1 MERQLIEEG
10 AFMERY
16 KKKEILQIVANLL
29 KANQIILQL
38 NGQEKEIIDMLQIC
52 QEAAILI
59 GTKIESLEK
68 YGHIVHAL
76 EEYCESVYQI
86 GMDCSNREMIRSKSE
101 KIQKQLLQIQNDIE
115 EELPEYKK
123 EIVFLPY
130 KASMWDS
137 LESVWKVADAD
148 PECDAYVIPIPY
160 YDKNPDGTFREF
172 HYEGDQYPDYVPITS
187 YEKYD
192 FAGRRPDAVFIH
204 NPYDAANFV
213 TSVDPFFFS
222 YNLKKYTDCLIYIPY
237 YSTAGGMAES
247 QSLCPAYLHA
257 DYIVIQQESY
267 RELFDENLPDEK
279 FLAFGSPKFD
289 RIIRMCQNPPS
300 IPDGWKDIVKG
311 KKVYFY
317 NTSIGGML
325 ENTENFLKKMSYV
338 FKQFENRE
346 DACLLW
352 RPHPLLES
360 TFASMR
366 KEYQAE
372 YDALKQKFID
382 SKLGIYD
389 DTPNI
394 ENSIVLSDAYI
405 GDSGTSVTSLF
416 GVVGKPMFILNNRIH
431 QLPQEGDWKGTV
443 FYMPHGD
450 GEDQYAVVYGNKL
463 YYSPK
468 NDGKYQFYCDL
479 SPYSGGTYYYRAL
492 ERNGKVYIFPLNA
505 EHILIIDQDKKMQK
519 IELEHKTQ
527 RYGAFLD
534 ILICDHY
541 VFLVP
546 NRYPDLVRFNLNTE
560 IVDYI
565 SGVGG
570 FSAGTIDGVGRIGAR
585 CLHRGKLRF
594 LSYDGEKY
602 LKLDAKTLEVEVL
615 PTNFSSRYVEMYP
628 ESEKED
634 IFWLLPDEGTVVKR
648 WNEKTGESKE
658 FDLYLDG
665 MTAVNRYTGVV
676 TNENYFSSVA
686 FGEDFAVF
694 APCWGNKFV
703 KLDFKTEKA
712 EEWKNS
718 FALKEKKSSCYF
730 QGLFEGK
737 FYKQKGT
744 QYQYLYNCESDKIT
758 YHIDLKTG
766 EIQKKEYIF
775 SEREAYDHACGFAPE
790 SQWMRY
796 CCDEDVFHTL
806 KEFLDGTLPGEAFN
820 REKQIAEF
828 AKINA
833 SVHGDCGEKVYGFVR
848 AHLGEAE

>member
-29 KANQIILQL
+29 KANQIISQL
-38 NGQEKEIIDMLQIC
+38 NGQEAEIIDMLQTC

-59 GTKIESLEK
+59 GTKIEAMEK

-86 GMDCSNREMIRSKSE
+86 GMDCSNREIIRNKSE

-115 EELPEYKK
+115 KELPEDKK

-137 LESVWKVADAD
+137 LESVWRAANAD
-148 PECDAYVIPIPY
+148 PDCDAYVIPIPY
-160 YDKNPDGTFREF
+160 YDKNSDGTFREL
-172 HYEGDQYPDYVPITS
+172 HYEGDLYPDDVPITS

-192 FAGRRPDAVFIH
+192 FAERRPDAVFIH

-213 TSVDPFFFS
+213 TSVDPFFYS
-222 YNLKKYTDCLIYIPY
+222 DNLKKYTDCLVYIPY
-237 YSTAGGMAES
+237 YSTTGGMAES

-257 DYIVIQQESY
+257 DYIIIQQENY

-279 FLAFGSPKFD
+279 FLPFGSPKFD

-325 ENTENFLKKMSYV
+325 ENTENFLKKISYV

-360 TFASMR
+360 TFVSMR

-450 GEDQYAVVYGNKL
+450 GEDRYAVVYGNKL
-463 YYSPK
+463 YYSSK

-479 SPYSGGTYYYRAL
+479 SAYSGGAYYYRAL

-505 EHILIIDQDKKMQK
+505 ENILIIDKEKKLQK
-519 IELEHKTQ
+519 IKLKHKAQ
-527 RYGAFLD
+527 RYGAFFD
-534 ILICDHY
+534 ILICDNY

-546 NRYPDLVRFNLNTE
+546 NRYPDLVRFDLCTE
-560 IVDYI
+560 TVDYI
-565 SGVGG
+565 SGVGS
-570 FSAGTIDGVGRIGAR
+570 FVAGMIDGVWRIGAR
-585 CLHRGKLRF
+585 CLHHGKLTF
-594 LSYDGEKY
+594 LSYDGDKY
-602 LKLDAKTLEVEVL
+602 LKLDAKTLEVQVL
-615 PTNFSSRYVEMYP
+615 PTNFSNRYAEMYP

-634 IFWLLPDEGTVVKR
+634 IFWLLPEEGTVVKR

-665 MTAVNRYTGVV
+665 MTAVNRYTEMG
-676 TNENYFSSVA
+676 TNENYFNSVA

-703 KLDFKTEKA
+703 KLDLKTEKV
-712 EEWKNS
+712 EEWKKP
-718 FALKEKKSSCYF
+718 FDLEKENKNDYF
-730 QGLFEGK
+730 PCFSEGK
-737 FYKQKGT
+737 FYRQKGT
-744 QYQYLYNCESDKIT
+744 QYQYLYNRESDKTT
-758 YHIDLKTG
+758 YHVNLKTG
-766 EIQKKEYIF
+766 EIQRKEYTFFENEVRNHIF
-775 SEREAYDHACGFAPE
+775 GFAPE

-806 KEFLDGTLPGEAFN
+806 KEFLDGTLPGEPFN

-833 SVHGDCGEKVYGFVR
+833 SVNGDCGEKVYEFVR
-848 AHLGEAE
+848 THLGEAE